1 VLASQFSA
9 TVCELGCPPLPDS
22 MIDIFPPLLAIAI
35 APVALPVADGANV
48 TFNAAVCPGA
58 TVVFAP
64 APLALKPGPVTN
76 TLLIIAF
83 AFPAFVKTTPSELVL
98 PVNTL
103 PKSRLPTLAVSIGAD
118 VSALPLVEIANGEL
132 GASLAREID
141 PVTFPAELGANTML
155 NVVLCPGP
163 MLMGTVKPEVLNPA
177 PATLALEI
185 VTLPVPGFCSITVC
199 DALEPMATAGKLALI
214 GVAAS

>member
-1 VLASQFSA
+1 
-9 TVCELGCPPLPDS
+9 
-22 MIDIFPPLLAIAI
+22 MIDTFPALLAIAI

-48 TFNAAVCPGA
+48 TFKAAVCPGA

-64 APLALKPGPVTN
+64 APLALKPAPVTS
-76 TLLIIAF
+76 TPLIIAF
-83 AFPAFVKTTPSELVL
+83 AFPVFVKTTPSELVL

-103 PKSRLPTLAVSIGAD
+103 PKSKFPTLAVSNGAD
-118 VSALPLVEIANGEL
+118 VSAVPLVEIASGEL
-132 GASLAREID
+132 GASLTREMD

-163 MLMGTVKPEVLNPA
+163 MLMGTVKPEVLNPV
-177 PATLALEI
+177 PTTLALEI
-185 VTLPVPGFCSITVC
+185 VTRPVPGFCSSIVC
-199 DALEPMATAGKLALI
+199 DVLDPVATAGKLAVM